1 MFILFISPN
10 PLLLFY
16 EKQLS
21 DLILM
26 KGTFKD
32 IFICEYNE
40 KENLTCNYRPILH
53 FFGML

>member
-40 KENLTCNYRPILH
+40 KGNLTCNYRPILH